1 MLINTHFIISKNVLE
16 NLDSNKTFFISN
28 KNFIYGNIKPDISS
42 KYVLSKH
49 YL

>member
-42 KYVLSKH
+42 K
-49 YL
+49 